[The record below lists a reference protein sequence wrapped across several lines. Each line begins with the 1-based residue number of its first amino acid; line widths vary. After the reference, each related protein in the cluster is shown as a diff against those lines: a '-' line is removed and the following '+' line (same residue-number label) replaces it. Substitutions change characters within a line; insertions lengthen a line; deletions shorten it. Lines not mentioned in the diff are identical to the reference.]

1 VSTLN
6 RRMLLA
12 CAALGMTGAIPRR
25 AASQGT
31 YPERP
36 IRLIVPFA
44 PGGVGDVVARL
55 WTDQATPLLGTVVI
69 ENRGGA
75 SGMIGAGEVARAAPD
90 GHTLLLGNTSTQVL
104 NPLIATNANYAGRDF
119 AAVSILAGSPLTLA
133 VHPSVPAKNFSEL
146 VTYVKANRGKVSYG
160 SPGTG
165 TITQL
170 AGELFKRVV
179 DAPDIIHIPYKGGGP
194 AMADLVSGHI
204 PMLCA
209 AITNNVLSLHRAG
222 QIRIITVFSEKPS
235 SVLPDVEPAGTY
247 DARLVLGIFQGI
259 FAPAATPTAVIQRLA
274 QVCHMLRDN
283 KLFKDK
289 LLASGLDPVLDG
301 PEEAQRFVN
310 EEQARLLPLVQS
322 LGLKTP

>member
-1 VSTLN
+1 MSTLN

-55 WTDQATPLLGTVVI
+55 WTDQATPLLGTLVI

-104 NPLIATNANYAGRDF
+104 NPLIAANATYAGNDF

-133 VHPSVPAKNFSEL
+133 VHPSVPAKNFNEL
-146 VTYVKANRGKVSYG
+146 VTYVKTNRGKVSYG
-160 SPGTG
+160 SPALAPV
-165 TITQL
+165 TQL

-179 DAPDIIHIPYKGGGP
+179 DAPDIIASRIRAAHQPRPIWSAGHFQAIRSDHEQRIVAASGR
-194 AMADLVSGHI
+194 ADQDHYRI
-204 PMLCA
+204 QRE
-209 AITNNVLSLHRAG
+209 AILW
-222 QIRIITVFSEKPS
+222 
-235 SVLPDVEPAGTY
+235 LPDVEPAATY
-247 DARLVLGIFQGI
+247 DAPLVLGIFKAS
-259 FAPAATPTAVIQRLA
+259 FARRQRQRL
-274 QVCHMLRDN
+274 
-283 KLFKDK
+283 
-289 LLASGLDPVLDG
+289 
-301 PEEAQRFVN
+301 
-310 EEQARLLPLVQS
+310 
-322 LGLKTP
+322 